1 MRWMLLALAVPPS
14 CMLTPSCLLAP
25 AVPRVPSPM
34 LMGGKGDGKRRR
46 PPQADVSVPPTPPP
60 AEASANNPSRI
71 QSGGAGASHTISVRK
86 QIAMVKAMERAAAPS
101 KPAVR
106 TSFRKKEKGSSNRG
120 RGDNEVVDAS
130 GDWRALPV
138 LFVDGYNVVNAWPR
152 LKKRFLKGQLQAARE
167 MLLEDVA
174 SYAVERY
181 NATVVFDANGSPDN
195 PGEDR
200 EEEYAGGLV
209 RVVYAH
215 QSADEYI
222 EQQTRALKGEG
233 VSVTTATSDMAV
245 ATACNVHG
253 AVVVSAGW
261 LVTELK
267 GSRNAEPAL
276 LADFNKRQA
285 RAAGRGPTIW
295 DTLDPAMREELDKR
309 LEVNAN
315 AGLSKRQIEAM
326 ELIRRERE
334 EEEAEA
340 QRRRQLLRRDRAKK
354 AADGG
359 AADD

>member
-1 MRWMLLALAVPPS
+1 M
-14 CMLTPSCLLAP
+14 
-25 AVPRVPSPM
+25 
-34 LMGGKGDGKRRR
+34 
-46 PPQADVSVPPTPPP
+46 
-60 AEASANNPSRI
+60 
-71 QSGGAGASHTISVRK
+71 RK
-86 QIAMVKAMERAAAPS
+86 QIALVKALEKAAAPS
-101 KPAVR
+101 RPASR
-106 TSFRKKEKGSSNRG
+106 TSFRKKEKSNSRAG
-120 RGDNEVVDAS
+120 RGDDEVVDVS

-181 NATVVFDANGSPDN
+181 NATVVFDANGAPEN

-200 EEEYAGGLV
+200 EESYAGGLV

-222 EQQTRALKGEG
+222 EQQTRRLRGEG
-233 VSVTTATSDMAV
+233 VSVTTATSDAAI

-295 DTLDPAMREELDKR
+295 DTLDPAMRKALDKQ
-309 LEVNAN
+309 LEVNKN
-315 AGLSKRQIEAM
+315 AGLSRRQIEAM
-326 ELIRRERE
+326 EAIQRERE
-334 EEEAEA
+334 EEEAA
-340 QRRRQLLRRDRAKK
+340 ARRREQLLRRPGPAAGPAKK
-354 AADGG
+354 AADV
-359 AADD
+359 ADPDEG